1 MAENSQKIRIKDIAA
16 LAGVSEGTVDR
27 VLHNRGDV
35 SEKSREAVNKV
46 LEEMN
51 YSPNLFA
58 RSLAS
63 KKIYRF
69 VCLFPTFH
77 TGDYWESV
85 EKGFNQ
91 AAKEF
96 LHHNVYIE
104 KECFNQFDSQSFINV
119 SESVLKSE
127 PDAVFIA
134 PIFRNETISFISELN
149 KLSIPYSFIDSM
161 IENTDFNTYYGQNS
175 FQSGYIAAKLLL
187 NSISDGSQ
195 VVIIRTKR
203 KGSVSN
209 QTLSRSNGFSKY
221 MQENNLESKI
231 NIISAEFDNNDEPMN
246 FNLLNSIFNQNQNIC
261 AVITFNSKVYRL
273 AIHLE
278 ALKQTNIR
286 LIGYDLLEENVKYLK
301 QGIVNCLIAQRPD
314 KQAYFTVRD
323 MCRKLIFRQDI
334 NRVNFMPMDILM
346 KENIEDYIQFN
357 ENI

>member
-134 PIFRNETISFISELN
+134 PILEGKVFF
-149 KLSIPYSFIDSM
+149 
-161 IENTDFNTYYGQNS
+161 GQIFTWKCLLVR
-175 FQSGYIAAKLLL
+175 FQQGKCF
-187 NSISDGSQ
+187 
-195 VVIIRTKR
+195 
-203 KGSVSN
+203 SVRFA
-209 QTLSRSNGFSKY
+209 LGKC
-221 MQENNLESKI
+221 
-231 NIISAEFDNNDEPMN
+231 
-246 FNLLNSIFNQNQNIC
+246 FNQSL
-261 AVITFNSKVYRL
+261 T
-273 AIHLE
+273 
-278 ALKQTNIR
+278 
-286 LIGYDLLEENVKYLK
+286 
-301 QGIVNCLIAQRPD
+301 GIV
-314 KQAYFTVRD
+314 F
-323 MCRKLIFRQDI
+323 
-334 NRVNFMPMDILM
+334 
-346 KENIEDYIQFN
+346 
-357 ENI
+357 